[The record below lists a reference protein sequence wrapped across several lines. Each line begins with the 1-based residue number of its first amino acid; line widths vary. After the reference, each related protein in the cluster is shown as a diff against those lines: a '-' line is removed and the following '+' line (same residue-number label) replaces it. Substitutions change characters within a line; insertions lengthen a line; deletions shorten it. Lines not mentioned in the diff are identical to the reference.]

1 MDVVVDP
8 LLVETAN
15 RLEEVEVVEVDVLH
29 LPSTLPPGVGTV
41 EPGLRTGKGRR
52 APSQVMEEQGTRPRL
67 QPLPSRPLRLHPL
80 VQLFPRRLCAHPEC
94 QFYPTHLCPLD

>member
-8 LLVETAN
+8 LLVETATQ
-15 RLEEVEVVEVDVLH
+15 LEEVEVVEVDGLH
-29 LPSTLPPGVGTV
+29 LLSTLPPGVGTG

-67 QPLPSRPLRLHPL
+67 RSLPPRPLRLHPL
-80 VQLFPRRLCAHPEC
+80 VQLFPRRLCSHPEC